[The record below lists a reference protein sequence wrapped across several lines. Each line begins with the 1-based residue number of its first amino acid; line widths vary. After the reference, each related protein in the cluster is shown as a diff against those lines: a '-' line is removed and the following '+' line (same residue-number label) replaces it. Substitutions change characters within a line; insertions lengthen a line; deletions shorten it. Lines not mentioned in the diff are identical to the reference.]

1 MIVTEGI
8 VDEQDIDTEKQEEYV
23 QLTMDSFY
31 EEFCSCLFVRQSD
44 NKRYGYLKK
53 RLPRGRQ
60 KLHKKMVESKTLI
73 EYCQG
78 PYSTQPEPIENKEE
92 DGCVAFLEESQND
105 VVNKSPKEKCHGC
118 TMVNNHFLSD

>member
-8 VDEQDIDTEKQEEYV
+8 VDEQDIDTEKREEYV

-53 RLPRGRQ
+53 RLPHGRQ
-60 KLHKKMVESKTLI
+60 KVHKKMVESKTLI
-73 EYCQG
+73 EDWQG
-78 PYSTQPEPIENKEE
+78 PSSAQPAPIENKEE
-92 DGCVAFLEESQND
+92 ESGVEWTSSSKGRLLQ
-105 VVNKSPKEKCHGC
+105 
-118 TMVNNHFLSD
+118 

>member
-1 MIVTEGI
+1 MIATGGI

-23 QLTMDSFY
+23 QLTMDLFD

-60 KLHKKMVESKTLI
+60 KVHKKNGRI
-73 EYCQG
+73 Q
-78 PYSTQPEPIENKEE
+78 
-92 DGCVAFLEESQND
+92 D
-105 VVNKSPKEKCHGC
+105 
-118 TMVNNHFLSD
+118 SDRILAGSNQRAAGANRK

>member
-1 MIVTEGI
+1 MIATEGI
-8 VDEQDIDTEKQEEYV
+8 VDEQDTDTEKQEEYV

-31 EEFCSCLFVRQSD
+31 KEFCSCLFVRQSD

-78 PYSTQPEPIENKEE
+78 PASVQPVPIENKEE
-92 DGCVAFLEESQND
+92 ESG
-105 VVNKSPKEKCHGC
+105 VEWTSSSKGRLLH
-118 TMVNNHFLSD
+118 